1 MTVTS
6 SGDIHVVW
14 DDDTPGNKEIYYRK
28 STDGGDTWTAS
39 KRITWTPGAS
49 LSAAI
54 AIDPTGYLHVVWYE
68 DVSGNKEIYYSQ
80 STDGGVSW
88 SPGQRLTWNSGS
100 STFPA
105 ISANTSGNVHVVWSD
120 YTPGNVEVYYK
131 KYAN

>member
-1 MTVTS
+1 
-6 SGDIHVVW
+6 
-14 DDDTPGNKEIYYRK
+14 
-28 STDGGDTWTAS
+28 
-39 KRITWTPGAS
+39 
-49 LSAAI
+49 
-54 AIDPTGYLHVVWYE
+54 VVWYE